1 MQCRSQD
8 LFMQEFLAGEL
19 KHETYSD
26 ETAESDFLSCSTN
39 SGCRKGVLNLS
50 GAGGLQP
57 SNVPMIFSDETS
69 GMHRTRGQHVS
80 VEQLKIT
87 AVDEQRLES
96 AWLHR
101 LLKNP
106 RLVC

>member
-1 MQCRSQD
+1 
-8 LFMQEFLAGEL
+8 
-19 KHETYSD
+19 
-26 ETAESDFLSCSTN
+26 
-39 SGCRKGVLNLS
+39 
-50 GAGGLQP
+50 
-57 SNVPMIFSDETS
+57 MIISDETS

-96 AWLHR
+96 ARLHR